1 MIHLSDADFDRAV
14 EDALHA
20 IPAELRRY
28 LDNVRIEIQPL
39 PDADVLAE
47 YDETDDL
54 LGLYVGVPLEE
65 KGPERAGS
73 LLPDRVLIFRDNLC
87 AACDSRE
94 ELIDEIR
101 ITVLHEIGH
110 HFGLDEDRLAELG
123 YE

>member
-1 MIHLSDADFDRAV
+1 MIHISDADFDRAV
-14 EDALHA
+14 ADALDA
-20 IPAELRRY
+20 IPAEFRGY
-28 LDNVRIEIQPL
+28 LENVRIEVQPR
-39 PDADVLAE
+39 PDPALLAE

-65 KGPERAGS
+65 KGPERAG
-73 LLPDRVLIFRDNLC
+73 LPLPDRVVIFRNNLC
-87 AACDSRE
+87 AGCDSRD
-94 ELIDEIR
+94 ELVDEIR